1 MTYFRL
7 PNSQRNFLESSC
19 YISINVRSCQIQ
31 CRDLLFAAV
40 IKRMKPAPLG
50 LPLSEI
56 LLPLLGL
63 SKSFNLC
70 LMKSI
75 VSISSTATTI
85 FIFLPH
91 EKVDG
96 SLVPTLFKDRPP
108 DYHMFLIST
117 LSAFLGA
124 FSSMMIQH
132 KERVERF
139 CRIYAIASMLVAIAI
154 VFCAA
159 AL

>member
-1 MTYFRL
+1 
-7 PNSQRNFLESSC
+7 
-19 YISINVRSCQIQ
+19 
-31 CRDLLFAAV
+31 
-40 IKRMKPAPLG
+40 MKPAPLE
-50 LPLSEI
+50 LPLPEI
-56 LLPLLGL
+56 LLPHLGL
-63 SKSFNLC
+63 SKSLC

-91 EKVDG
+91 ENVDG
-96 SLVPTLFKDRPP
+96 RPVSTLFKDRPP
-108 DYHMFLIST
+108 DYHMFLIFT

-139 CRIYAIASMLVAIAI
+139 CRIYAIASMLSAIAI